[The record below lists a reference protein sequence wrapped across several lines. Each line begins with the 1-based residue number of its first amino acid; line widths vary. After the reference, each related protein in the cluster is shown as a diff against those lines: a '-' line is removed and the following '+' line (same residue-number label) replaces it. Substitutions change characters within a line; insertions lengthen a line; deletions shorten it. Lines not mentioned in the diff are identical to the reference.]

1 MSKISPYEGGV
12 WFRVD
17 FEAVAADPSVAQA
30 IQRFKA
36 SEEGPAGRDGAAAST
51 QWLREFAIDDRSSVT
66 RVLFD
71 EEKVIAYYTLSSGQA
86 EIRDAHTRD
95 VLKFLGGSEI
105 GSSHIKWMARAAQAP
120 DGAAAAAILHAGS
133 VASDLAIQEGKGL
146 LTLDPYDAA
155 TEAMW
160 REWGFGPPILLLR
173 PERGLCVSI
182 CRFPRLKRDQRERS
196 RPLALTLVP

>member
-1 MSKISPYEGGV
+1 MSKTPPYEGGA

-17 FEAVAADPSVAQA
+17 FEAVAAEPSLAQA
-30 IQRFKA
+30 MQRFEA
-36 SEEGPAGRDGAAAST
+36 SEEGPAGKDGAAAAT

-66 RVLFD
+66 RILLD
-71 EEKVIAYYTLSSGQA
+71 EGQVIAYYTLSSGQA
-86 EIRDAHTRD
+86 EIRDADKRD

-133 VASDLAIQEGKGL
+133 VASDLAVQEGKGL

-160 REWGFGPPILLLR
+160 REWGFELTDTPSPTGK
-173 PERGLCVSI
+173 GLI
-182 CRFPRLKRDQRERS
+182 RLYM
-196 RPLALTLVP
+196 PLP

>member
-1 MSKISPYEGGV
+1 MSKTPPYEGGA

-17 FEAVAADPSVAQA
+17 FEAVAAEPSLAQA
-30 IQRFKA
+30 MQRFEA
-36 SEEGPAGRDGAAAST
+36 SEEGPAGKDGATAAT
-51 QWLREFAIDDRSSVT
+51 RWLREFAIDDRSSVT
-66 RVLFD
+66 RILLD
-71 EEKVIAYYTLSSGQA
+71 EGEVIAYYTLSSGQA
-86 EIRDAHTRD
+86 EIRDADKRD

-133 VASDLAIQEGKGL
+133 VASDLAVQEGKGL

-160 REWGFGPPILLLR
+160 REWGFELTDTPSPTG
-173 PERGLCVSI
+173 EGLM
-182 CRFPRLKRDQRERS
+182 RLYM
-196 RPLALTLVP
+196 PLP